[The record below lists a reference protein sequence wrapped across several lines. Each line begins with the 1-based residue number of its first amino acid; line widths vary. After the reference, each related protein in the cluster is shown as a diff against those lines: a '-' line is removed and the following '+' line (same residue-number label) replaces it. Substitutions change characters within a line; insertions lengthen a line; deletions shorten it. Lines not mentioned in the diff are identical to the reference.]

1 VHILWAGSTP
11 AIYILHYEVN
21 LKEEFLFVEKYR
33 PKTIEECVLPKSL
46 KNTFQS
52 IVDTGELPNMMFT
65 GSAGV
70 GKTTVARAL
79 CNELGLDYIIVNG
92 SEDGNIDTLRGRI
105 KQFASTI
112 SLQGGQKVVILDEAD
127 YLNPQSTQP
136 ALRGFIEEFSTNC
149 RFILTCNF
157 KNRIIDPLHSRCSIY
172 EFNYPIESESLAGDF
187 MKRLQFI
194 LDSEHIIYDNQV
206 IAELIMKYMPDW
218 RRVINECQRYG
229 ISGHIDTGILVTL
242 SETSINKLM
251 EDLKAKN
258 FKKMR
263 RWVTD
268 NIDVES
274 SKLFRVVYDNMIQ
287 YVQPQSIPQL
297 VLILADYSY
306 KDSFVADH
314 ELNVVACM
322 TEIMSQ
328 IKFK

>member
-1 VHILWAGSTP
+1 V
-11 AIYILHYEVN
+11 
-21 LKEEFLFVEKYR
+21 KEFLFVEKYR
-33 PKTIEECVLPKSL
+33 PQTIEDCILPKGL
-46 KNTFQS
+46 KETFQK
-52 IVDTGELPNMMFT
+52 IVDKGELPNMMFT

-79 CNELGLDYIIVNG
+79 CNELDLDYMLING
-92 SEDGNIDTLRGRI
+92 SEDGNIDTLRGKI

-136 ALRGFIEEFSTNC
+136 ALRGFIEEFSSNC

-172 EFNYPIESESLAGDF
+172 EFNLGNKAEMAQTF
-187 MKRLQFI
+187 MARLQFI
-194 LDSEHIIYDNQV
+194 LDSEHIIYDNAV
-206 IAELIMKYMPDW
+206 IAELIMKYIPDW

-229 ISGHIDTGILVTL
+229 MSGHIDTGILVTL
-242 SETSINKLM
+242 SETSIAGLM
-251 EDLKAKN
+251 EDLKTKN

-263 RWVTD
+263 KWVTD

-274 SKLFRVVYDNMIQ
+274 AKLFRLIYDNMSD
-287 YVQPQSIPQL
+287 YVEPSSIPQL

-322 TEIMSQ
+322 TEIMSS

>member
-1 VHILWAGSTP
+1 M
-11 AIYILHYEVN
+11 
-21 LKEEFLFVEKYR
+21 KEFLFVEKYR
-33 PKTIEECVLPKSL
+33 PKTIEDCILPSGL
-46 KNTFQS
+46 KETFQK
-52 IVDTGELPNMMFT
+52 IVDKGEIPNMMFT

-79 CNELGLDYIIVNG
+79 CNELDLDYMLING
-92 SEDGNIDTLRGRI
+92 SEDGNIDTLRGKI

-136 ALRGFIEEFSTNC
+136 ALRGFIEEFSSNC

-172 EFNYPIESESLAGDF
+172 EFNLGNKAEMAQTF
-187 MKRLQFI
+187 MARLQFI
-194 LDSEHIIYDNQV
+194 LDSEHIIYDNAV
-206 IAELIMKYMPDW
+206 IAELIMKYIPDW

-229 ISGHIDTGILVTL
+229 MSGHIDTGILVTL
-242 SETSINKLM
+242 SETSIAGLM
-251 EDLKAKN
+251 EDLKTKN

-263 RWVTD
+263 KWVTD

-274 SKLFRVVYDNMIQ
+274 AKLFRLIYDNMSD
-287 YVQPQSIPQL
+287 YVEPSSIPQL

-322 TEIMSQ
+322 TEIMSS
-328 IKFK
+328 INFK

>member
-1 VHILWAGSTP
+1 MYV
-11 AIYILHYEVN
+11 
-21 LKEEFLFVEKYR
+21 KEFLFVEKYR
-33 PKTIEECVLPKSL
+33 PQTIEDCILPEGL
-46 KNTFQS
+46 KETFQK
-52 IVDTGELPNMMFT
+52 IVDKGELPNMMFT

-79 CNELGLDYIIVNG
+79 CNELDLDYMLING
-92 SEDGNIDTLRGRI
+92 SEDGNIDTLRGKI
-105 KQFASTI
+105 KQFASTV

-136 ALRGFIEEFSTNC
+136 ALRGFIEEFSSNC

-172 EFNYPIESESLAGDF
+172 EFNLGNKAEMAQAF
-187 MKRLQFI
+187 MTRLQFI
-194 LDSEHIIYDNQV
+194 LDSEHIIYDNAV
-206 IAELIMKYMPDW
+206 IAELIMKYIPDW

-229 ISGHIDTGILVTL
+229 MSGHIDTGILVTL
-242 SETSINKLM
+242 SETSIKGLM

-263 RWVTD
+263 KWVTD

-274 SKLFRVVYDNMIQ
+274 TKLFRMIYDNMTS
-287 YVQPQSIPQL
+287 YVEPQSIPQV

-322 TEIMSQ
+322 TEIMSS

>member
-1 VHILWAGSTP
+1 V
-11 AIYILHYEVN
+11 
-21 LKEEFLFVEKYR
+21 EEFLFVEKYR
-33 PKTIEECVLPKSL
+33 PKIIEDCVLPKTL
-46 KNTFQS
+46 KDTFQS
-52 IVDTGELPNMMFT
+52 IVDKGKLPNMMFT
-65 GSAGV
+65 GSAGI

-79 CNELGLDYIIVNG
+79 CNEMGLDYMIING
-92 SEDGNIDTLRGRI
+92 SEDGNIDTLRGKI
-105 KQFASTI
+105 KQFASTV

-136 ALRGFIEEFSTNC
+136 ALRGFIEEYSKNC

-172 EFNYPIESESLAGDF
+172 EFNLGNKAKLAQQF
-187 MKRLQFI
+187 MGRLQFI
-194 LDSEHIIYDNQV
+194 LDSENIKYDNLV
-206 IAELIMKYMPDW
+206 LAELIMKYIPDW
-218 RRVINECQRYG
+218 RRIINECQRYG
-229 ISGHIDTGILVTL
+229 MSGVIDTGILVTL
-242 SETSINKLM
+242 SESSIKGLM
-251 EDLKAKN
+251 TNLKDKN
-258 FKKMR
+258 FKNMR
-263 RWVTD
+263 KWVTD

-274 SKLFRVVYDNMIQ
+274 TKLFRLVYDNMIT
-287 YVQPQSIPQL
+287 YVESSSIPAL